1 MSPLPPDGLT
11 IRSAGLDDISAVVE
25 LVGALAAY
33 EKRESENC
41 LTEECLRAEFT
52 SDDCVLSAFGRDQ
65 VKPSQWQRFS
75 QPSRRSRRSVV
86 CISKTC
92 SSFRNIAVR
101 RRHGLLRYIAK
112 MAVERDCGRIEWT
125 TLLWNT
131 PAVEFYESL
140 GARPNDAWTAYRLSG
155 EWLAKLAAGG
165 VAARHAVHRWRLAA
179 NPFCLKFDVLAVCR
193 HV

>member
-1 MSPLPPDGLT
+1 MSPLPPEGLS
-11 IRSAGLDDISAVVE
+11 IRHAGLEDIGAVVE

-52 SDDCVLSAFGRDQ
+52 SDDCVLSAVLAEIDGRTVAMATVFPTYTTFAAKRGLYIEDLFVIPDYRGQ
-65 VKPSQWQRFS
+65 GVG
-75 QPSRRSRRSVV
+75 
-86 CISKTC
+86 T
-92 SSFRNIAVR
+92 A
-101 RRHGLLRYIAK
+101 LLRFIAK

-155 EWLAKLAAGG
+155 EWLSKLAAQAG
-165 VAARHAVHRWRLAA
+165 
-179 NPFCLKFDVLAVCR
+179 
-193 HV
+193 